1 MKKKSPSISLF
12 VMIAVIGLLIS
23 FLNGDF
29 AIAPILE
36 DLEVNSLE
44 VLLEYL
50 NLGLGF
56 LAMAGVF
63 IFWIWRATQDE
74 KEFFWEFDKEQ
85 EDDETEIGRRG

>member
-56 LAMAGVF
+56 LALAGIF
-63 IFWIWRATQDE
+63 IFWIWRATRDD
-74 KEFFWEFDKEQ
+74 KEFFWEFDKDDNQ
-85 EDDETEIGRRG
+85 E